1 MLGLGLGT
9 TQAQGLVDALAQVTN
24 TKSVI
29 FDGANEYISIPN
41 LNITGACSFSLWI
54 KPDTI
59 HSYDVFF
66 GSANNYIRIQAD
78 NGGKIAWDSVSDSN
92 VFDLSTSLVQDQ
104 WNHLALTRD
113 GSGNGIVYL
122 NGSSVSTG
130 SGISGTL
137 DYDRIGQK
145 NDEGYFGGN
154 MDEIAVWT
162 SQLSADE
169 ITQIYNSGTATLDLS
184 TDSGDYSSSSNIKMW
199 LRMGDEASTRVADG
213 NANNLVIPDMRK
225 TFFSGKSIDFDNSND
240 YVKAG
245 IMNSGSSFTGTFA
258 AWVYRETTDTG
269 DFIYDGRGDSNGGA
283 GYFRFL
289 ADDGASDD
297 DKLDSQ
303 GSNTIYVDGVATTT
317 CSAGAWHHVVVAGQT
332 IEIDEDIK
340 IGSSKSGASNFSG
353 KICDVAIWD
362 TTLDAATVAS
372 IYNSGEPNDLT
383 LAASYTA
390 GSGVDKSG
398 DLQGYWRMGSASDD
412 SHPTIQDQTSN
423 NNDGTMTN
431 MSEYDIVDHAPN
443 RNSGD
448 MINFDATSDIETDT
462 P

>member
-24 TKSVI
+24 TKSI
-29 FDGANEYISIPN
+29 AFDGSNDYISISN

-66 GSANNYIRIQAD
+66 GSANNFIRIQAD

-92 VFDLSTSLVQDQ
+92 VFDLSTPLVQDQ

-184 TDSGDYSSSSNIKMW
+184 TDSGNYSSSANLQAW
-199 LRMGDEASTRVADG
+199 WRMGDGTLDEHPLVAD
-213 NANNLVIPDMRK
+213 
-225 TFFSGKSIDFDNSND
+225 
-240 YVKAG
+240 
-245 IMNSGSSFTGTFA
+245 
-258 AWVYRETTDTG
+258 
-269 DFIYDGRGDSNGGA
+269 
-283 GYFRFL
+283 
-289 ADDGASDD
+289 
-297 DKLDSQ
+297 
-303 GSNTIYVDGVATTT
+303 
-317 CSAGAWHHVVVAGQT
+317 QT
-332 IEIDEDIK
+332 
-340 IGSSKSGASNFSG
+340 N
-353 KICDVAIWD
+353 
-362 TTLDAATVAS
+362 
-372 IYNSGEPNDLT
+372 LT
-383 LAASYTA
+383 LATSIVQNGDFEDTIAITS
-390 GSGVDKSG
+390 SGYPNHNYVDE
-398 DLQGYWRMGSASDD
+398 
-412 SHPTIQDQTSN
+412 TSN
-423 NNDGTMTN
+423 SGQDLTISTDTSNPRNGSQCMKLTLTGATSGEANYKIEDIPAGLYKISIFARNGVSQNSAKIRLGGHTLLRSFSSADSGSIDLTDSYQEIVAYLNLASTTTIFFTIGVTNGTDGHHILVDDFSVQKFNGNAGLMTN
-431 MSEYDIVDHAPN
+431 MASGDIV
-443 RNSGD
+443 
-448 MINFDATSDIETDT
+448 TDT